1 MRTAWKETAS
11 LLSMNVE
18 SEQLDLLYHDTLTG
32 AVLGIGIMA
41 ALLFFFRDSVP
52 SARLAAWVAFSVA
65 VYAGTLACCWIYQ
78 RSVRVRQRRVW
89 WAKCAVAFCFLLGV
103 ANGVSS
109 LAIYLPAD
117 IAAESLLHLALA
129 GSTLGALVHLSSF
142 LPALYAYA
150 LGMSVVVIPRN
161 LLVGDTLHYVVAFL
175 GMLVFVSVMIGGHT
189 RAKTMAE
196 LFRTRNEKRDLA
208 DALLRENQAANR
220 AREQAELANKS
231 KSQFFAAAN
240 HDLRQPLHALGL
252 FAQTLQESGNKAD
265 VPALSRQIMAC
276 VDNLGALFDELLDIS
291 RLDAGMVQPAPSHF
305 ELAQVFHDLT
315 ITHRPVAQAK
325 GLVLSIEKTN
335 AVVQTDRMLLLRVL
349 SNLVGNAIRYTP
361 SGTVTVAVEPIG
373 GALAVHV
380 RDTGVGIAS
389 QQLPRIFEE
398 FYQVGNTQR
407 DRSKGLGLGLATV
420 KRLSELLG
428 LKVTVESRVG
438 EGSTFSVYV
447 ETGSAALVNA
457 STAPQVPALG
467 DDQVLGKRVLVVD
480 DEPQVREGMQQLLT
494 AWGSEVALAANCA
507 EACYWIEQKFV
518 PDFVMADLRMANG
531 ETGIQTIGRLRGM
544 LGRDTPAVLISG
556 DTQAEQ
562 LLAAKAAGLALLH
575 KPIKP
580 AQLRALLN
588 QVFTSAAA
596 EGKS

>member
-1 MRTAWKETAS
+1 
-11 LLSMNVE
+11 
-18 SEQLDLLYHDTLTG
+18 
-32 AVLGIGIMA
+32 
-41 ALLFFFRDSVP
+41 
-52 SARLAAWVAFSVA
+52 
-65 VYAGTLACCWIYQ
+65 
-78 RSVRVRQRRVW
+78 
-89 WAKCAVAFCFLLGV
+89 
-103 ANGVSS
+103 
-109 LAIYLPAD
+109 
-117 IAAESLLHLALA
+117 
-129 GSTLGALVHLSSF
+129 
-142 LPALYAYA
+142 
-150 LGMSVVVIPRN
+150 
-161 LLVGDTLHYVVAFL
+161 
-175 GMLVFVSVMIGGHT
+175 
-189 RAKTMAE
+189 
-196 LFRTRNEKRDLA
+196 
-208 DALLRENQAANR
+208 
-220 AREQAELANKS
+220 
-231 KSQFFAAAN
+231 
-240 HDLRQPLHALGL
+240 
-252 FAQTLQESGNKAD
+252 
-265 VPALSRQIMAC
+265 
-276 VDNLGALFDELLDIS
+276 
-291 RLDAGMVQPAPSHF
+291 
-305 ELAQVFHDLT
+305 
-315 ITHRPVAQAK
+315 
-325 GLVLSIEKTN
+325 
-335 AVVQTDRMLLLRVL
+335 VL

-361 SGTVTVAVEPIG
+361 SGTVTVVVEPIG

-380 RDTGVGIAS
+380 SDTGVGIAS

-398 FYQVGNTQR
+398 FYQVGNAQR

-420 KRLSELLG
+420 KRLSELLD

-457 STAPQVPALG
+457 GAAPQVPALG
-467 DDQVLGKRVLVVD
+467 GDQVLGKRVLVVD

-531 ETGIQTIGRLRGM
+531 ETGIQTIERLRGM